1 MNVTSSTRDRDAEID
16 RCLSMIVPSAS
27 DESKFVGMLML
38 PKLLDQNN
46 TETVERAF
54 KGMNFIFIERLLR
67 TNHSV
72 NAEVPDDLLKEIA
85 VNILACFSRYET
97 LAKDKNMV
105 ERIPGLS
112 RLLKPDQE
120 LTIEILQI
128 LLCVSVE
135 KQGLVKML
143 DPDVIKNILEAMMEN
158 DQHTYLR
165 QASTKR

>member
-1 MNVTSSTRDRDAEID
+1 MQSSKKKKHEIFFISRSDKDCSLFLIFHFLNLMNVTSSTRDRDAEID

-54 KGMNFIFIERLLR
+54 KGMNFVFIERLLR
-67 TNHSV
+67 TSMKKKSNRSTNIYSSIISCIDHSV

-112 RLLKPDQE
+112 RLLKPE
-120 LTIEILQI
+120 
-128 LLCVSVE
+128 
-135 KQGLVKML
+135 
-143 DPDVIKNILEAMMEN
+143 
-158 DQHTYLR
+158 
-165 QASTKR
+165 